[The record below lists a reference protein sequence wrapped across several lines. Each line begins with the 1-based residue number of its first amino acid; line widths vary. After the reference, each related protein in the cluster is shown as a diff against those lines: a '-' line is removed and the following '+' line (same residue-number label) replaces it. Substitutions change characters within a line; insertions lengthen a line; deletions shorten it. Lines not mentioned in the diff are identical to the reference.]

1 MAIIKVRLEA
11 VRYLAARAKYE
22 NDETCNKIMRLVTY
36 KRRGA
41 GFINLVEAPFY
52 KDGNSPRALNI
63 ISDMLDSYVGTDWYK
78 LVVSDEGIEYIANVL
93 QGKPKNR
100 DLETLSGY
108 SLSDED
114 VLIFLK
120 NKELLLANK
129 NN

>member
-11 VRYLAARAKYE
+11 VRYLAAKAKYE
-22 NDETCNKIMRLVTY
+22 NDETCNKIMKLVTY

-63 ISDMLDSYVGTDWYK
+63 ISDMLDSYIGTYWYK

-93 QGKPKNR
+93 QGRPKNN
-100 DLETLSGY
+100 DLESLTGY
-108 SLSDED
+108 NLTDED
-114 VLIFLK
+114 ILNFLST
-120 NKELLLANK
+120 KEMLLANK
-129 NN
+129 DN